1 VNRLWRRRAGVLAL
15 AWLCLVRGHVPST
28 PLDSGTGMEP
38 PPRPVF
44 TAAAGAKANLLSCNG
59 GGGSSGRRV
68 EFSSLPAAAG
78 LLSRGGGSS
87 LDPTSVTEPS
97 GKNGSTACLDHAS
110 HGRLVAAGLSG
121 GELFHRKREQQQQ
134 QPPLAAAK
142 SNGDAASPWPEAR
155 RVLKRCLARAASGG
169 IPGAVAGLL
178 QVVTLMWLRTIV
190 NYQCRYGTSIVA
202 AASELYRQGGVLRF
216 YRGVVFALVSN
227 PMSRFGMAAANE
239 GAMALSDA
247 LPMQVSVTFTTWIA
261 SLFAGVWRVVLTP
274 LDTCKT
280 VLQVEGPKGFASLM
294 KKVWG
299 GHLGCLYQGATAAAA
314 ATAVGYFPW
323 FLTFNYL
330 NGRLRRPSAL
340 AGMLLR
346 NAGIGLAS
354 SVSSDVCSNSIRVLK
369 TTKQAAA
376 AYDSKVT
383 YRGAAAL
390 VIENDG
396 LLGLFGRGLSTRI
409 LANGLQSMLF
419 TVVWRYLHDKYVV
432 PRREAAELR
441 DVRYSHSRKGSSS
454 SSRTSRRS
462 TSAPARTARH
472 S

>member
-1 VNRLWRRRAGVLAL
+1 RIRRRRAGVLAL
-15 AWLCLVRGHVPST
+15 TWLCLVRGHVPST
-28 PLDSGTGMEP
+28 PLDSGTGVE
-38 PPRPVF
+38 PRPPHPAF
-44 TAAAGAKANLLSCNG
+44 TAAAGAKANLLSRNR
-59 GGGSSGRRV
+59 GGGSSSSSSGRV
-68 EFSSLPAAAG
+68 EFSPLPAAAG

-87 LDPTSVTEPS
+87 LDPTSGTTEPS
-97 GKNGSTACLDHAS
+97 GKNGATACLDHSS
-110 HGRLVAAGLSG
+110 HRLLVAAGLSG
-121 GELFHRKREQQQQ
+121 GELFHRKGERQQQKR
-134 QPPLAAAK
+134 QPPRATAK
-142 SNGDAASPWPEAR
+142 SNGDSASVWPEAR

-190 NYQCRYGTSIVA
+190 NYQCRYGTSIGA

-323 FLTFNYL
+323 FLTFNFL

-396 LLGLFGRGLSTRI
+396 LLVSVFLGGGI
-409 LANGLQSMLF
+409 
-419 TVVWRYLHDKYVV
+419 D
-432 PRREAAELR
+432 
-441 DVRYSHSRKGSSS
+441 
-454 SSRTSRRS
+454 
-462 TSAPARTARH
+462 
-472 S
+472 

>member
-1 VNRLWRRRAGVLAL
+1 LARIRRRPAGVLAL
-15 AWLCLVRGHVPST
+15 TWLCLVRGHVPST
-28 PLDSGTGMEP
+28 PLDSGTGVKP

-44 TAAAGAKANLLSCNG
+44 TAAAGTKANLPSCNG

-78 LLSRGGGSS
+78 LLSRGGGFS

-97 GKNGSTACLDHAS
+97 GKNGSTACLDHTS

-134 QPPLAAAK
+134 PLQATAK
-142 SNGDAASPWPEAR
+142 SNGDATSAWPEAR

-247 LPMQVSVTFTTWIA
+247 LPVQVSVTFTTWIA

-330 NGRLRRPSAL
+330 NG
-340 AGMLLR
+340 
-346 NAGIGLAS
+346 
-354 SVSSDVCSNSIRVLK
+354 
-369 TTKQAAA
+369 
-376 AYDSKVT
+376 
-383 YRGAAAL
+383 
-390 VIENDG
+390 
-396 LLGLFGRGLSTRI
+396 
-409 LANGLQSMLF
+409 
-419 TVVWRYLHDKYVV
+419 
-432 PRREAAELR
+432 
-441 DVRYSHSRKGSSS
+441 
-454 SSRTSRRS
+454 
-462 TSAPARTARH
+462 
-472 S
+472 

>member
-1 VNRLWRRRAGVLAL
+1 LARIRRRPAGVLAL
-15 AWLCLVRGHVPST
+15 TWLCLVRGHVPST
-28 PLDSGTGMEP
+28 PLDSGTGVKP

-44 TAAAGAKANLLSCNG
+44 TAAAGTKANLPSCNG

-78 LLSRGGGSS
+78 LLSRGGGFS

-97 GKNGSTACLDHAS
+97 GKNGSTACLDHTS

-134 QPPLAAAK
+134 PLQATAK
-142 SNGDAASPWPEAR
+142 SNGDATSAWPEAR
-155 RVLKRCLARAASGG
+155 R
-169 IPGAVAGLL
+169 
-178 QVVTLMWLRTIV
+178 
-190 NYQCRYGTSIVA
+190 CRYGTSIVA

-247 LPMQVSVTFTTWIA
+247 LPVQVSVTFTTWIA

-280 VLQVEGPKGFASLM
+280 VLQVEGPEGFASLM

-383 YRGAAAL
+383 YSGAAAL

-419 TVVWRYLHDKYVV
+419 TVVWRYLHDKHVV

-441 DVRYSHSRKGSSS
+441 DVRNSHSRKGSSR

-462 TSAPARTARH
+462 SSASPRT
-472 S
+472 